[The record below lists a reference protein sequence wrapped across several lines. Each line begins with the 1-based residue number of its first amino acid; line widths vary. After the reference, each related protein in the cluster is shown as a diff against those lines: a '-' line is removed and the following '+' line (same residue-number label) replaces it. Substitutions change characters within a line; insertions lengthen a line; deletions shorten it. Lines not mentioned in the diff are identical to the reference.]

1 MNLRDRQGIV
11 FSLILGSDIHRALR
25 GTPIFIG
32 LNPLKY
38 YVPPT
43 IWDGHRIREIIK

>member
-1 MNLRDRQGIV
+1 MKLRDRQGII
-11 FSLILGSDIHRALR
+11 FSLILGADIHRALR

-38 YVPPT
+38 YAPPT
-43 IWDGHRIREIIK
+43 LCDNYEIRETK

>member
-1 MNLRDRQGIV
+1 MKLRDRQGII
-11 FSLILGSDIHRALR
+11 FSLILGRADLR

-38 YVPPT
+38 YAPPT
-43 IWDGHRIREIIK
+43 LCDKYRIRETK

>member
-1 MNLRDRQGIV
+1 MKLRDRQGII
-11 FSLILGSDIHRALR
+11 FSLILGPLAAALR

-38 YVPPT
+38 YTPPT
-43 IWDGHRIREIIK
+43 LCDNYGIRETK